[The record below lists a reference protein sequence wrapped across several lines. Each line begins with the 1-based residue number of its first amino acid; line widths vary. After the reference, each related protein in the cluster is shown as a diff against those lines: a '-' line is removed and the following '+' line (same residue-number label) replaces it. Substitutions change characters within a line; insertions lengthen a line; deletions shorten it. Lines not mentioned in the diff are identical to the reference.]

1 MRSEKRPA
9 DNEGMTGTALCAPGL
24 KDGSVPM
31 SSAVEKAVEALELL
45 PEEMR
50 EPAAA
55 YLLSQARKFRAL
67 KDAIDEGMADVEAGR
82 VVPWDLEDFLKQARE
97 QAQR

>member
-1 MRSEKRPA
+1 
-9 DNEGMTGTALCAPGL
+9 
-24 KDGSVPM
+24 M
-31 SSAVEKAVEALELL
+31 SSASEKVAEALELL

-55 YLLSQARKFRAL
+55 YMLSQAKKFRAL

-82 VVPWDLEDFLKQARE
+82 VVPWDLEDVLKQARA
-97 QAQR
+97 QAQK